1 MAFDLDPQLQGD
13 GMGQEGH
20 GLSRPSMLSPSRACS
35 TENQNSSPQPK
46 LSDSPSPPFLTAS
59 RLKSEP
65 ATLYLQAQASKV
77 KINTEHQLPGSKVLG
92 VPGDQTDGPAGAAEA
107 EGSQGGEKE
116 GAWMTLI
123 AGKPALHSWGQL
135 QERPPGSG
143 VYSPQFLLLLKSGE
157 KYN

>member
-1 MAFDLDPQLQGD
+1 MAFDLEPQLQGD
-13 GMGQEGH
+13 GMGQKGQ
-20 GLSRPSMLSPSRACS
+20 GLPPPSMLSPGRACS

-77 KINTEHQLPGSKVLG
+77 KIKTEHQLPGSKVLG
-92 VPGDQTDGPAGAAEA
+92 VPGDQTEGPAGAAEA

-123 AGKPALHSWGQL
+123 AGKPAPHS
-135 QERPPGSG
+135 
-143 VYSPQFLLLLKSGE
+143 
-157 KYN
+157 

>member
-92 VPGDQTDGPAGAAEA
+92 VPGDQTEGPACLRCWGCAHSPGKVGNGGAERGLPVPPPA
-107 EGSQGGEKE
+107 K
-116 GAWMTLI
+116 GAD
-123 AGKPALHSWGQL
+123 G
-135 QERPPGSG
+135 R
-143 VYSPQFLLLLKSGE
+143 
-157 KYN
+157 